1 MDTGLMTPVT
11 QLRSVGARAAARLNK
26 LGIRTARHLLWHLPS
41 RYEDYSKNVPIN
53 QVVPG
58 EKQSIKG
65 QVINIASRF
74 IWPKRMSITTAT
86 IQDDSGA
93 IRAVWFNQPYLEDS
107 LPEGTSVSL
116 AGKVVLDKRGLY
128 LSNPVHEKVG
138 GEPVGEGPELRHT
151 GRLVPIYPET
161 EGMTSKYL
169 RFLIS
174 GLLDNLELA
183 DHLPATL
190 RRQYGLT
197 DLAEAVRTVHYP
209 RSIEEVDGAKQRL
222 AFDDVLLLQL
232 QALAQR
238 RLVNLQRSPA
248 VAMDAAYM
256 RTLVAAL
263 PFTLTRDQRVAAL
276 EVLRDME
283 RPFPMNRLLEGD
295 VGSGKTAVA
304 ILAALH
310 AAKTGW
316 QTVILAPTEVLALQ
330 HYRTLQELTKSMAGI
345 RTALVTGA
353 AATIDGRTVSKAQV
367 KRAIATG
374 ATTVTIGTHAL
385 LQDDVRMPNL
395 ALVVID
401 EQHRFGIAQRAALM
415 KSTRHRSGM
424 VPHLLSMTAT
434 PIPRTLALTMF
445 GDLDISIIREKPK
458 GREPIQTRVVTAGK
472 RVEVYNFIREQVAQG
487 RQVFI
492 ICPRIE
498 VTPIAMN
505 DTKPEAGRKRQT
517 KLNPLWADVK
527 AVEDE
532 YERLRRDIFPDLK
545 LTMLHGRM
553 KSKEKERVMREFK
566 EGWHDILI
574 STSVVEV
581 GVDVPNASVMVIEGA
596 DRFGLA
602 QLHQFRGRVGR
613 AEHQSYCFLLAT
625 DDGIASRRLDALA
638 KTNDG
643 FKLAETD
650 MKLRGPGEFFGLK
663 QSGMSDL
670 TMTALADVELIKKAR
685 LAARA
690 ITKTDP
696 DLKRYPLL
704 KEQLE
709 SFRSLTHS
717 E

>member
-1 MDTGLMTPVT
+1 
-11 QLRSVGARAAARLNK
+11 
-26 LGIRTARHLLWHLPS
+26 
-41 RYEDYSKNVPIN
+41 
-53 QVVPG
+53 
-58 EKQSIKG
+58 
-65 QVINIASRF
+65 
-74 IWPKRMSITTAT
+74 
-86 IQDDSGA
+86 
-93 IRAVWFNQPYLEDS
+93 
-107 LPEGTSVSL
+107 
-116 AGKVVLDKRGLY
+116 
-128 LSNPVHEKVG
+128 
-138 GEPVGEGPELRHT
+138 
-151 GRLVPIYPET
+151 
-161 EGMTSKYL
+161 
-169 RFLIS
+169 
-174 GLLDNLELA
+174 
-183 DHLPATL
+183 
-190 RRQYGLT
+190 
-197 DLAEAVRTVHYP
+197 
-209 RSIEEVDGAKQRL
+209 
-222 AFDDVLLLQL
+222 
-232 QALAQR
+232 
-238 RLVNLQRSPA
+238 
-248 VAMDAAYM
+248 
-256 RTLVAAL
+256 
-263 PFTLTRDQRVAAL
+263 
-276 EVLRDME
+276 
-283 RPFPMNRLLEGD
+283 
-295 VGSGKTAVA
+295 
-304 ILAALH
+304 
-310 AAKTGW
+310 
-316 QTVILAPTEVLALQ
+316 
-330 HYRTLQELTKSMAGI
+330 
-345 RTALVTGA
+345 
-353 AATIDGRTVSKAQV
+353 V

-374 ATTVTIGTHAL
+374 AATVTIGTHAL

-498 VTPIAMN
+498 VTPIATT

-532 YERLRRDIFPDLK
+532 YTRLRRDIFPDLK